1 MKNFK
6 GGLYANLG
14 NYKSSLPQTKIL
26 NDFFK
31 QNPVGYK
38 KGGEVKGIKGVNYS
52 RIPVTGGFM
61 ANAQGFQNGGSV
73 SAFYG
78 KRGEAVAPGRLE
90 SQAVGPLFVY
100 EPALPYGEGPD
111 TANPDFGK
119 IMTRDQAK
127 QAGFVFDARGNILNP
142 FSNLR
147 EGDPGDKKNPTSAL
161 TGVRFPIEETTPM
174 EFSDAKDEFIATS
187 AKRAKEE
194 REERKRKNIADIN
207 KSSREQYDAM
217 FGEDAGIGG
226 ISLIDDKKEKKSKL
240 KNADDIKADVD
251 VNYED
256 ASGIRGI
263 TKTDTSQVDTEL
275 EPSDVTGKLDKAG
288 VFKTKDAETLY
299 NEMIGD
305 DDKFNKILNK
315 QQELTKTSVDAINK
329 IGKEFYDKDGDDAPE
344 WAMPLMMA
352 GLKMAAS
359 DNPSLLGALAEGG
372 ISGMEEYA
380 KKQAEKRESA
390 KEQIAL
396 EMQKMNAII
405 NLQSKDIDVETDFA
419 KLSRDTNLKAFEL
432 AYDDYAKQKD
442 RIFEAILKDA
452 DFDRDSEKFKTQS
465 QIALLEL
472 DQRYDLAIAELD
484 KDYQA
489 MADRRSEFKTD
500 VEYKNKLLEIEAVK
514 IYNENIKHENLL
526 ELEKVTEGK
535 VTTVFMPDADGN
547 MKEFRVRNFYDFDK
561 GEFET
566 DIIGIAPPD
575 QDVIDDLS
583 ARIKEEILNSKT
595 VTIGG
600 ETYDIETLLNDQDY
614 LAIEDLVS
622 QKVQQEINDRY
633 STKEDIKKIIE
644 E

>member
-1 MKNFK
+1 MKQFK

-78 KRGEAVAPGRLE
+78 KRGEAIRPGRLE
-90 SQAVGPLFVY
+90 APFIGKLRTRGDDVITESMIPPIDRAIM
-100 EPALPYGEGPD
+100 GEGGLFGMYKPATD
-111 TANPDFGK
+111 ADF
-119 IMTRDQAK
+119 IS
-127 QAGFVFDARGNILNP
+127 AGAT
-142 FSNLR
+142 
-147 EGDPGDKKNPTSAL
+147 PT
-161 TGVRFPIEETTPM
+161 
-174 EFSDAKDEFIATS
+174 EFSDARESYIAS
-187 AKRAKEE
+187 QPELGEISKEKRK
-194 REERKRKNIADIN
+194 EERKRKNIADIN

-217 FGEDAGIGG
+217 FGEDFGVGG
-226 ISLIDDKKEKKSKL
+226 IDSLIDDKKEKKSKL

-419 KLSRDTNLKAFEL
+419 KLARDTNMKAFEL
-432 AYDDYAKQKD
+432 AYDDYSKQKEA
-442 RIFEAILKDA
+442 IFQAILKDA

-472 DQRYDLAIAELD
+472 DQRYDLAIAELE

-489 MADRRSEFKTD
+489 MADRRSEFETD

-547 MKEFRVRNFYDFDK
+547 MKEFRVRNYYDFDK

-583 ARIKEEILNSKT
+583 VRIKEEILNSKT

-600 ETYDIETLLNDQDY
+600 ETFDVSTMLQDGDF

-622 QKVQQEINDRY
+622 KKVEQVIKDKY
-633 STKEDIKKIIE
+633 STQDDVRDALKE
-644 E
+644 

>member
-1 MKNFK
+1 MKQFK

-26 NDFFK
+26 NDFFN

-61 ANAQGFQNGGSV
+61 ANAQGFTNGGSV

-78 KRGEAVAPGRLE
+78 KRGQAIRPGRLE
-90 SQAVGPLFVY
+90 APFIGTLRTRGDDVITESMLPPIDRAILGEKGLFGMY
-100 EPALPYGEGPD
+100 PPATDEDFAPD
-111 TANPDFGK
+111 GTK
-119 IMTRDQAK
+119 LRDD
-127 QAGFVFDARGNILNP
+127 FVFNTP
-142 FSNLR
+142 R
-147 EGDPGDKKNPTSAL
+147 EQYISTQPELGEISK
-161 TGVRFPIEETTPM
+161 E
-174 EFSDAKDEFIATS
+174 
-187 AKRAKEE
+187 KRK
-194 REERKRKNIADIN
+194 EERKRKNIADIN

-217 FGEDAGIGG
+217 FGEDFGVGG
-226 ISLIDDKKEKKSKL
+226 IDSLIDDKKEKKSKL

-275 EPSDVTGKLDKAG
+275 EPSDVKSKLDKAG

-315 QQELTKTSVDAINK
+315 QQELTQSSVDAINK

-547 MKEFRVRNFYDFDK
+547 MKEFRVRNYYDFDK

>member
-1 MKNFK
+1 MKQFK

-78 KRGEAVAPGRLE
+78 KRGQAIRPGALERDAIGTLRTSGDNVITEGMIRPFDRTVLGSKGLDYFYPPATDADFAPDGTKL
-90 SQAVGPLFVY
+90 
-100 EPALPYGEGPD
+100 
-111 TANPDFGK
+111 
-119 IMTRDQAK
+119 RDD
-127 QAGFVFDARGNILNP
+127 FVFN
-142 FSNLR
+142 
-147 EGDPGDKKNPTSAL
+147 
-161 TGVRFPIEETTPM
+161 TP
-174 EFSDAKDEFIATS
+174 
-187 AKRAKEE
+187 
-194 REERKRKNIADIN
+194 
-207 KSSREQYDAM
+207 REQYISTQPELGEVSKKKRQIAEFNKSAREDYDEM

-226 ISLIDDKKEKKSKL
+226 IDSLIDDKKEKKSKL

-275 EPSDVTGKLDKAG
+275 EPSDVKGKLDKAG

-472 DQRYDLAIAELD
+472 DQRYDLAIAELE

-489 MADRRSEFKTD
+489 MADRRSEFKSD
-500 VEYKNKLLEIEAVK
+500 IEYKNKLLEIESVK
-514 IYNENIKHENLL
+514 IYNENIKHQNLL
-526 ELEKVTEGK
+526 ELEKVSEGK
-535 VTTVFMPDADGN
+535 ITTVLMPDDDGD
-547 MKEFRVRNFYDFDK
+547 MKEFKIRTYYDYDT
-561 GEFET
+561 EQYEN
-566 DIIGIAPPD
+566 DIIGFAPPD
-575 QDVIDDLS
+575 SDYLENLENEIRNQIATGVYEELEG
-583 ARIKEEILNSKT
+583 KTLEEIESFISNL
-595 VTIGG
+595 
-600 ETYDIETLLNDQDY
+600 
-614 LAIEDLVS
+614 
-622 QKVQQEINDRY
+622 VQQKINA
-633 STKEDIKKIIE
+633 EFGDIKATE
-644 E
+644 TGAGG

>member
-1 MKNFK
+1 MKQFK

-26 NDFFK
+26 NDFFN

-61 ANAQGFQNGGSV
+61 ANAQGFTNGGSV

-78 KRGEAVAPGRLE
+78 KRGQAIRPGRLE
-90 SQAVGPLFVY
+90 APFIGTLRTRGDDVITESMIPPIDRAIM
-100 EPALPYGEGPD
+100 GEGGLFGMYKPATD
-111 TANPDFGK
+111 EDFISAG
-119 IMTRDQAK
+119 AK
-127 QAGFVFDARGNILNP
+127 
-142 FSNLR
+142 
-147 EGDPGDKKNPTSAL
+147 PT
-161 TGVRFPIEETTPM
+161 
-174 EFSDAKDEFIATS
+174 EFSTARESYIAS
-187 AKRAKEE
+187 QPELGEISKEKRK
-194 REERKRKNIADIN
+194 EERKRKNIADIN

-217 FGEDAGIGG
+217 FGEDFGVGG
-226 ISLIDDKKEKKSKL
+226 INSLIDDKKEKKSKL

-275 EPSDVTGKLDKAG
+275 EPSDVKSKLDKAG

-315 QQELTKTSVDAINK
+315 QQELTQSSVDAINK

-472 DQRYDLAIAELD
+472 DQRYDLAIAELE

-547 MKEFRVRNFYDFDK
+547 MKEFRVRNYYDFDK

>member
-1 MKNFK
+1 MKQFK

-26 NDFFK
+26 NNFFK

-78 KRGEAVAPGRLE
+78 KRGQAIAPGRIE
-90 SQAVGPLFVY
+90 SQGLGPLFVY
-100 EPALPYGEGPD
+100 EPALPYAEGPD

-119 IMTRDQAK
+119 IMTKDQAR
-127 QAGFVFDARGNILNP
+127 QAGFMFDARGGMLNP

-147 EGDPGDKKNPTSAL
+147 EGDPGAGKSAL
-161 TGVRFPIEETTPM
+161 GGVRFPVEETTPM

-187 AKRAKEE
+187 AKRAKEK

-217 FGEDAGIGG
+217 FGEDFGVGG
-226 ISLIDDKKEKKSKL
+226 IDSLIDDKKEKKSKL

-275 EPSDVTGKLDKAG
+275 EPSDVKSKLDKAG
-288 VFKTKDAETLY
+288 VFKTKDAKTLY

-315 QQELTKTSVDAINK
+315 QQELTQTSVDAINK

-380 KKQAEKRESA
+380 KKQAQKREDA

-452 DFDRDSEKFKTQS
+452 DFDRDSDKFKTQS

-472 DQRYDLAIAELD
+472 DQRYDLAIAELE

-514 IYNENIKHENLL
+514 IYNENIKHENLI
-526 ELEKVTEGK
+526 ELQKVTEGK
-535 VTTVFMPDADGN
+535 VTTIFMPDNDGN
-547 MKEFRVRNFYDFDK
+547 MREFRVRNYYDFDK

-583 ARIKEEILNSKT
+583 VRIKEEILNSKT

-600 ETYDIETLLNDQDY
+600 ETFDVSTMLQDGDF

-622 QKVQQEINDRY
+622 KKVEQVIKDKY
-633 STKEDIKKIIE
+633 STQKDVRDALKE
-644 E
+644 

>member
-1 MKNFK
+1 MKQFK

-26 NDFFK
+26 NNFFN

-78 KRGEAVAPGRLE
+78 KRGQAIRPGRLE
-90 SQAVGPLFVY
+90 APYIGTLRTRGDDVITESMLPPIDRAMIGKTGLFGMY
-100 EPALPYGEGPD
+100 PPATDE
-111 TANPDFGK
+111 DFISAG
-119 IMTRDQAK
+119 AK
-127 QAGFVFDARGNILNP
+127 
-142 FSNLR
+142 
-147 EGDPGDKKNPTSAL
+147 PT
-161 TGVRFPIEETTPM
+161 
-174 EFSDAKDEFIATS
+174 EFSTARESYIAS
-187 AKRAKEE
+187 QPELGEISKEKRK
-194 REERKRKNIADIN
+194 EERKRKNIADLN
-207 KSSREQYDAM
+207 KSSREKYDEM
-217 FGEDAGIGG
+217 FGEDFGVGG
-226 ISLIDDKKEKKSKL
+226 INSLIDDKKQKKSKL
-240 KNADDIKADVD
+240 KDADEIKADVD

-256 ASGIRGI
+256 ASGITGI
-263 TKTDTSQVDTEL
+263 REIEKPDTSKIDTDL
-275 EPSDVTGKLDKAG
+275 GTSDVKAKLDEEG
-288 VFKTKDAETLY
+288 VFKTKDKDTLLE
-299 NEMIGD
+299 EMFDGS
-305 DDKFNKILNK
+305 KFDKILNK
-315 QQELTKTSVDAINK
+315 QEELTKSSIDAINR
-329 IGKEFYDKDGDDAPE
+329 IGKPFYDKDGEDAPE

-380 KKQAEKRESA
+380 KKQAQKREDA
-390 KEQIAL
+390 KDQIAL

-405 NLQSKDIDVETDFA
+405 NLQSKDIDVATDFA
-419 KLSRDTNLKAFEL
+419 KVESNVNTKAFEL
-432 AYDDYAKQKD
+432 AYDDYSKQKD
-442 RIFEAILKDA
+442 MIFKAILKDA
-452 DFDRDSEKFKTQS
+452 DFDMESQKFKTQS
-465 QIALLEL
+465 EIALLEL
-472 DQRYDLAIAELD
+472 DQRYDIAIAQLD
-484 KDYQA
+484 KDYQILL
-489 MADRRSEFKTD
+489 DRRSEFKS
-500 VEYKNKLLEIEAVK
+500 EIEFKNKQLEIESVK

-535 VTTVFMPDADGN
+535 VTTIFMPDADGN
-547 MKEFRVRNFYDFDK
+547 MKEYRVRNYYDFDK

-583 ARIKEEILNSKT
+583 VRIKEEILNSKT

-600 ETYDIETLLNDQDY
+600 ETFDVSTMLQDGDF

-622 QKVQQEINDRY
+622 KKVEQVIKDKY
-633 STKEDIKKIIE
+633 STGDDVRDALE

>member
-1 MKNFK
+1 MKQFK

-26 NDFFK
+26 NNFFK

-73 SAFYG
+73 SAYYG
-78 KRGEAVAPGRLE
+78 KRGQAIRPGALERDAIGTLRTRGDDVITESMLPPIDRALVGEKGLFGMYPPATDEDFISAGAAPTE
-90 SQAVGPLFVY
+90 
-100 EPALPYGEGPD
+100 
-111 TANPDFGK
+111 
-119 IMTRDQAK
+119 
-127 QAGFVFDARGNILNP
+127 
-142 FSNLR
+142 FSNAR
-147 EGDPGDKKNPTSAL
+147 ESY
-161 TGVRFPIEETTPM
+161 
-174 EFSDAKDEFIATS
+174 IAS
-187 AKRAKEE
+187 QPELGEISKEKRK
-194 REERKRKNIADIN
+194 EERKRKNIADLN
-207 KSSREQYDAM
+207 QSSREKYDAM

-226 ISLIDDKKEKKSKL
+226 INTLIDDKKKKQSKL
-240 KNADDIKADVD
+240 KNADDINADIT
-251 VNYED
+251 VNYEKE
-256 ASGIRGI
+256 SGIKAIR
-263 TKTDTSQVDTEL
+263 KTDTSKIDTEIDSPDL
-275 EPSDVTGKLDKAG
+275 MGKLDKEG
-288 VFKTKDAETLY
+288 VFKTKDKDTLY

-305 DDKFNKILNK
+305 EDKFNKILNK

-329 IGKEFYDKDGDDAPE
+329 IGKEFYDKDGKDAPE

-419 KLSRDTNLKAFEL
+419 KVERDTNLKAFEL
-432 AYDDYAKQKD
+432 AYDDYSKQKD
-442 RIFEAILKDA
+442 RIFETIVKETG
-452 DFDRDSEKFKTQS
+452 FEIGSKEFQVQS
-465 QIALLEL
+465 QIALAEL
-472 DQRYDLAIAELD
+472 DQRYDLAIAQLD

-489 MADRRSEFKTD
+489 MADRRSEFETD

-547 MKEFRVRNFYDFDK
+547 MKEFRVRNYYDYDTK
-561 GEFET
+561 DFET
-566 DIIGIAPPD
+566 KIIGIAPPD
-575 QDVIDDLS
+575 QDYIDDLTS
-583 ARIKEEILNSKT
+583 RIKEEITNSKT

-600 ETYDIETLLNDQDY
+600 QTYDVSEMLQEGDL

-622 QKVQQEINDRY
+622 KKVQQEINDKY
-633 STKEDIKKIIE
+633 STKEDISKITKE
-644 E
+644 